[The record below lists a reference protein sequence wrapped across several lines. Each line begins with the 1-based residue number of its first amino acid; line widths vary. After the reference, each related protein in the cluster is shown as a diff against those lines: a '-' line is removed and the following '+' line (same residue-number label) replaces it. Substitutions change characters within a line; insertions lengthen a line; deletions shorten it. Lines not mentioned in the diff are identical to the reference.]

1 MERQTSRL
9 AMERKEFTL
18 KEIEQIKESAM
29 ENARVSLALEG
40 IIISDA
46 NFEKIKAIADELE
59 KVI

>member
-1 MERQTSRL
+1 MLRQTSRL
-9 AMERKEFTL
+9 AMERREFTPE
-18 KEIEQIKESAM
+18 EIEQIKESAM

-46 NFEKIKAIADELE
+46 NFEKIKSIANKLE